1 MKKAVIFDF
10 DGTIADTLS
19 AIQEGV
25 NMVMRLK
32 GYPEHDYEAIRS
44 FINHG
49 AHQLIRSAT
58 PIELQENDEVI
69 NETLKLYDECYGKV
83 YMHTDRAYDGMRE
96 LIERLH
102 KDYKIGVLSN
112 KQDIF
117 VKQLCAQVLKE
128 GSYDAA
134 QGVIPN
140 RPTKP
145 HPFLS
150 EKVAADLGVIPEDC
164 IMVGDSDI
172 DILTARG
179 ADMTHIGVS
188 WGFRSEEFLRQNGA
202 ACIAHTPEELEEIIR
217 SID

>member
-25 NMVMRLK
+25 NMTMRLK
-32 GYPEHDYEAIRS
+32 GYPEHDLAAILS
-44 FINHG
+44 FINYG
-49 AHQLIRSAT
+49 ARHLIRMAL
-58 PIELQENDEVI
+58 PVDLQEDESKV
-69 NETLKLYDECYGKV
+69 NETLKLYDQCYEKV
-83 YMHTDRAYDGMRE
+83 FLHTDRAYDGVAE

-117 VKQLCAQVLKE
+117 VKQLSAQILKAD
-128 GSYDAA
+128 SYDAA

-150 EKVAADLGVIPEDC
+150 EKIATDMGVIPEEC
-164 IMVGDSDI
+164 IIVGDSDI
-172 DILTARG
+172 DILTAKQ
-179 ADMTHIGVS
+179 ADMTHIGVA

-202 ACIAHTPEELEEIIR
+202 TRIAHTPEELEEIIR
-217 SID
+217 SIE

>member
-19 AIQEGV
+19 AIREGV
-25 NMVMRLK
+25 NMTMRLR
-32 GYPEHDYEAIRS
+32 GYPEHSLKSIQS

-49 AHQLIRSAT
+49 ARQLIRNAL
-58 PIELQENDEVI
+58 PVELQEDDGII
-69 NETLKLYDECYGKV
+69 NETLKLYDQCYAKV
-83 YMHTDRAYDGMRE
+83 FLQTDRAYDGVAEM
-96 LIERLH
+96 IERLH
-102 KDYKIGVLSN
+102 GDYKIGILSN

-117 VKQLCAQVLKE
+117 VKQLSAQVLKK
-128 GSYDAA
+128 GTYDAA

-150 EKVAADLGVIPEDC
+150 EKIASDMGILPEDC

-172 DILTARG
+172 DILTAKQ
-179 ADMTHIGVS
+179 ADMTHIGVA
-188 WGFRSEEFLRQNGA
+188 WGFRNEEFLQQHGA
-202 ACIAHTPEELEEIIR
+202 IRIAHTPEELEEMIR
-217 SID
+217 KIS